1 MNKYFKLAICIF
13 IDAIGLLSYVI
24 PALGEISD
32 VFWAPISSVILY
44 FMFDNKVGKAG
55 ALINL
60 AEELSPGLDA
70 IPTLTLTWI
79 YAFVIQPK
87 EDKKNKK

>member
-1 MNKYFKLAICIF
+1 
-13 IDAIGLLSYVI
+13 
-24 PALGEISD
+24 
-32 VFWAPISSVILY
+32 
-44 FMFDNKVGKAG
+44 MFDNKVGKAG